1 MICLQSNLPTTP
13 TITTTS
19 NCTYTPR
26 PVLPLTPENACL
38 SALKQLAQTFPVFTE
53 RFTSNRAQLTGKVYT
68 DGSANISRTRGG
80 YAIVIKLMHDLQ
92 RPVIT
97 GAYDGPTLSSS
108 ALEAIAVYHAI
119 ALYPPNKPLT
129 IFTDSMNVV
138 TNFTCIQLQY
148 LNTTI

>member
-1 MICLQSNLPTTP
+1 M
-13 TITTTS
+13 
-19 NCTYTPR
+19 
-26 PVLPLTPENACL
+26 
-38 SALKQLAQTFPVFTE
+38 FTE
-53 RFTSNRAQLTGKVYT
+53 QFTANQALLTGKVYT

-80 YAIVIKLMHDLQ
+80 YAIVIKLMHDFQ